1 MRVAMYIVA
10 VLAVTTPS
18 EASKSCMTKAEARQQ
33 FGSVHI
39 YWHGPDHCWDATATH
54 PASLQKVQQKTPAR
68 QKTHAREV
76 EQSTDRPRWRDSRS
90 EVLVY
95 NGPVQPLGVTADAR
109 RDGDDDAVTGKLW
122 IDRWVDTEPSPR
134 AARWVDIAA
143 VERPPIIERE
153 AERSLRPYGVVLVFV
168 VFVVLALGTIEVVN
182 RRPIYAW
189 PPSGRTT

>member
-10 VLAVTTPS
+10 VLVVTTPS

-39 YWHGPDHCWDATATH
+39 YWHGPDHCWDATPTRR
-54 PASLQKVQQKTPAR
+54 PSLQKVQQKTPTR
-68 QKTHAREV
+68 QKTPAGEV
-76 EQSTDRPRWRDSRS
+76 EQSTDQPKWRDSRS
-90 EVLVY
+90 EVLVD

-109 RDGDDDAVTGKLW
+109 RDGDDDAVTGKPW
-122 IDRWVDTEPSPR
+122 IDRWVDTEPSPL

-143 VERPPIIERE
+143 VERPPIIERK
-153 AERSLRPYGVVLVFV
+153 AERSVRPYGVVLVFV
-168 VFVVLALGTIEVVN
+168 VFVVALGTIEVVN